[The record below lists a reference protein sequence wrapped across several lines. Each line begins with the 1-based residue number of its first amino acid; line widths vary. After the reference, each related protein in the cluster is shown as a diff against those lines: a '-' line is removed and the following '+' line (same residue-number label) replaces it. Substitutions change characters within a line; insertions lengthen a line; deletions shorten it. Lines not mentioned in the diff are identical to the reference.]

1 MTGRDVS
8 GNQMLSLYQVVKI
21 NFLCGAIG
29 TLVSMPFLYW
39 YEFLKGGPLAKFD
52 GVDAGMLVAAPLIAG
67 FFFAVTAVL
76 AFPVLRF
83 LQRRGV
89 IHRVL

>member
-1 MTGRDVS
+1 
-8 GNQMLSLYQVVKI
+8 
-21 NFLCGAIG
+21 
-29 TLVSMPFLYW
+29 
-39 YEFLKGGPLAKFD
+39 LKGGPLAKFD